1 MTLEQRIED
10 AAERLPEG
18 WSITIE
24 VENGAASITVNR
36 PDGTAA
42 HIDDDERDIA
52 ELFSCAVAFV
62 RDEKAKELNNG

>member
-10 AAERLPEG
+10 AAGILPEG

-24 VENGAASITVNR
+24 VENGAASIVVHR
-36 PDGTAA
+36 PDGTVA
-42 HIDDDERDIA
+42 HIDDDERDIS

-62 RDEKAKELNNG
+62 RDEKESELNNG